1 MDENFLE
8 RRKKLLNRFLFQ
20 IVQKHY
26 LFYSDEFQKFLFNQ
40 TEFHKIEFRA
50 ENYLEVGERYYKIF
64 NEFSSQDMSV
74 EVRVNIENFLNF
86 CSISLPAFEKFEKSC
101 KVALDSLTVY
111 KNTNDIMIN
120 GLKTV
125 GTILQKVTNI
135 SSIHVPERENITN
148 PFETLLYWIR
158 GEILDTKAMI
168 ETVQK
173 LLSLPE
179 RKAEYSKKL
188 ENKKKKLENLKQG
201 KSDLRSIFS
210 SKSKDDQKKSSKKTV
225 EFYEYE
231 VTGIETILKITAWK
245 LVNYDLPDYK
255 QNKINNLSIA
265 VQLFAEL
272 MQSEL
277 GKIKHQIGFLRVN
290 NN

>member
-1 MDENFLE
+1 M
-8 RRKKLLNRFLFQ
+8 Q
-20 IVQKHY
+20 IVQKPY
-26 LFYSDEFQKFLFNQ
+26 LFFSDEFQKFLFSQAEYN
-40 TEFHKIEFRA
+40 KIEFRA
-50 ENYLEVGERYYKIF
+50 ENYLEIGEKYNKIF
-64 NEFSSQDMSV
+64 REFLSSDMNA
-74 EVRVNIENFLNF
+74 EVRTNIENFLNF

-101 KVALDSLTVY
+101 KVALESLTVY
-111 KNTNDIMIN
+111 KNTNDIMIS
-120 GLKTV
+120 GLKAV
-125 GTILQKVTNI
+125 GTSLQKVSNI
-135 SSIHVPERENITN
+135 EGIRIPERETIIN

-188 ENKKKKLENLKQG
+188 DKKKKKHENLKQG

-210 SKSKDDQKKSSKKTV
+210 SKSKDDQKKSSKETL
-225 EFYEYE
+225 ESYEYE
-231 VTGIETILKITAWK
+231 VSGIEVVIKISAGK

-265 VQLFAEL
+265 VQLFSEL

-277 GKIKHQIGFLRVN
+277 GKIKYQIGFLRVIN
-290 NN
+290 N